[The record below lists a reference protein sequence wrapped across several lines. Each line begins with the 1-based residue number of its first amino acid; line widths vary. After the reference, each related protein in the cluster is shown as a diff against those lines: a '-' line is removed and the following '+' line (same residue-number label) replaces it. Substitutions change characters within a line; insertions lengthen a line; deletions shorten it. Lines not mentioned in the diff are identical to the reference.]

1 MHAQFSVIPSGS
13 KVASF
18 FLLLTGQSMVPG
30 AIWYSWNNVD
40 NAAFELFRD
49 YIRPSHHALLN
60 AVISGDAANP
70 CAFLRQLL
78 RPHKLNIH
86 ASDGKW
92 TLCTISSNRPPK
104 VVQHRKTDVTVEW
117 N

>member
-78 RPHKLNIH
+78 RPHKFNIH

-117 N
+117 T